1 MIQNKVSWVIRNF
14 KRYIYIYIYS
24 IVTYATMS
32 STNNTSNAQSRGKNL
47 KSST

>member
-14 KRYIYIYIYS
+14 KRYIYIYS

-32 STNNTSNAQSRGKNL
+32 STNNTPNAQSRGKNL